1 MPRDIVISE
10 RLAAAAGFVP
20 RGSRVADVGTD
31 HGYIPVWLVKNGICE
46 SVIASDI
53 GRLPLEHA
61 KRSAEDYGAED
72 KIDFRLCAG
81 LDAIRPDEA
90 DTIIIAGMGGET
102 IASILGAA
110 DWTRDGSHLLILQ
123 PMTKIPYL
131 RLWLSENGY
140 CFENE
145 KLVFENNDYFPIMTV
160 RGGKTRKLSLA
171 EVYGGVLLD
180 GDALFDRSLSRTI
193 EKLSRAERGLAA
205 AKREGSAERLDEARS
220 IIAALEEKRKGLY
233 NADCKRC

>member
-1 MPRDIVISE
+1 MPRDIILSE
-10 RLAAAAGFVP
+10 RLSAAAGFVP
-20 RGSRVADVGTD
+20 RGSRAADVGTD
-31 HGYIPVWLVKNGICE
+31 HGYIPVWLVQNGVCA

-53 GRLPLEHA
+53 GELPLEHA
-61 KRSAEDYGAED
+61 RRSAEEYGAED

-102 IASILGAA
+102 IASILDAA
-110 DWTRDGSHLLILQ
+110 DWTRDGLHLLILQ

-145 KLVFENNDYFPIMTV
+145 KLVFENNDYFPIMTA
-160 RGGKTRKLSLA
+160 RGGKTRELSPA
-171 EVYGGVLLD
+171 EVYGGVMLD
-180 GDALFDRSLSRTI
+180 GDALFDRSLSKTI
-193 EKLSRAERGLAA
+193 KKLSRAERGLAA
-205 AKREGSAERLDEARS
+205 SKQEGSAERLEETRS
-220 IIAALEEKRKGLY
+220 IIAALKEKRKDLS
-233 NADCKRC
+233 NA